1 MDQKLNYSDILTSVI
16 RSEEQYQPSFV
27 PIKIVGVCDT
37 LRGQFLLLAIG
48 TQNNHRINN
57 IVFHAQLLNGY
68 VVIETDNTEGLAPV
82 LIEAGIRAED
92 ILSGRDAD
100 RLEAVPLAA

>member
-1 MDQKLNYSDILTSVI
+1 M
-16 RSEEQYQPSFV
+16 
-27 PIKIVGVCDT
+27 
-37 LRGQFLLLAIG
+37 LLAVG
-48 TQNNHRINN
+48 NQGSHRIDN

-68 VVIETDNTEGLAPV
+68 VIIETDNTEGLSPV

-100 RLEAVPLAA
+100 RLEAIPLAA

>member
-1 MDQKLNYSDILTSVI
+1 MDQKLNYSEILTQVMQD
-16 RSEEQYQPSFV
+16 EEQYQPMHG
-27 PIKIVGVCDT
+27 PKIVSACDSS
-37 LRGQFLLLAIG
+37 RGQFLLLAVGNQGI
-48 TQNNHRINN
+48 HRVDN

-68 VVIETDNTEGLAPV
+68 VIIEADNTEGLTPV